1 MPDTH
6 FQHAVASKLI
16 DFDTIEAY
24 DATIIKNAQKVA
36 GMPLIYGHT
45 HTKHILTL
53 SKN

>member
-1 MPDTH
+1 MSDTH
-6 FQHAVASKLI
+6 FQHAVASKLRG
-16 DFDTIEAY
+16 FDTPEAH

-36 GMPLIYGHT
+36 GMPFIYGHT